1 MRIFRARTGRGY
13 TSSGA
18 EDRQNQSLLAD
29 PQRTSQW
36 YKAKKSFRRHWQLY
50 LVMVPALLYFFVFKY
65 IPIANAVIAFKEYN
79 VVQGIWGSPWVGLKY
94 FNLFF
99 ENPVFWTLIKNT
111 LGISLYSLAVGF
123 PIPIILAICLNEI
136 RDGFFRRFTQLV
148 TYAPY
153 FISTVIIV
161 SMLILLL
168 SPRLGAINLVLEALG
183 QKPINF
189 LGAPDIFPGIFA
201 WSGAWQFSGYAAVIY
216 LAALSGIDPQLHDAA
231 KVDGASRFQKI
242 RHVDLPGIMPV
253 ILVILILNVGSL
265 LSVSFE
271 KVFLLQ
277 NPLNLATSEV
287 ISTYV
292 YKIGLLNANYSFAT
306 AVGLFN
312 SMIGMILLVLVN
324 SLAKRFSDSGAGLW

>member
-1 MRIFRARTGRGY
+1 MRIFRARSGREY
-13 TSSGA
+13 AASVL
-18 EDRQNQSLLAD
+18 EDKGGLSLLAD
-29 PQRTSQW
+29 PKRTSHW
-36 YKAKKSFRRHWQLY
+36 YRAKKSFRRHWQLY
-50 LVMVPALLYFFVFKY
+50 LVMAPALLYFFVFKY

-79 VVQGIWGSPWVGLKY
+79 VVQGIWGSPWVGFKY
-94 FNLFF
+94 FDLFF
-99 ENPVFWTLIKNT
+99 RNPVFWTLIKNT
-111 LGISLYSLAVGF
+111 LGISLYSLVVGF

-161 SMLILLL
+161 SMMILLL
-168 SPRLGAINLVLEALG
+168 SPRLGAINLGLEALG
-183 QKPINF
+183 QQPINF
-189 LGAPDIFPGIFA
+189 LGVPSLFAGIFA
-201 WSGAWQFSGYAAVIY
+201 WSGVWQFSGYAAVIY

-231 KVDGASRFQKI
+231 KVDGASRLQKI

-312 SMIGMILLVLVN
+312 SVIGMILLVLVN
-324 SLAKRFSDSGAGLW
+324 TLVKRFSDSGAGLW

>member
-1 MRIFRARTGRGY
+1 MRIFRARSGREY
-13 TSSGA
+13 AASVL
-18 EDRQNQSLLAD
+18 EDGREQPRLAD
-29 PQRTSQW
+29 PKRTSQW
-36 YKAKKSFRRHWQLY
+36 YRAQKSFRRHWQLY
-50 LVMVPALLYFFVFKY
+50 LVMLPALLYFLVFRY
-65 IPIANAVIAFKEYN
+65 IPIANSVLAFKDYN
-79 VVQGIWGSPWVGLKY
+79 VVQGIWGSPWAGFKY
-94 FNLFF
+94 FELFF
-99 ENPVFWTLIKNT
+99 GNPVFWTLIRNT
-111 LGISLYSLAVGF
+111 LGISLYSLVVGF

-148 TYAPY
+148 TYVPY
-153 FISTVIIV
+153 FISTVIVV
-161 SMLILLL
+161 SMLMLLL
-168 SPRLGAINLVLEALG
+168 SPQLGAVNLMLEGLG

-189 LGAPDIFPGIFA
+189 LAVPGLFAGIFA

-231 KVDGASRFQKI
+231 KVDGASRLQKI

-271 KVFLLQ
+271 KVFLMQ

-312 SMIGMILLVLVN
+312 SVIGMILLLLVN
-324 SLAKRFSDSGAGLW
+324 AFAKRVANTSLW

>member
-1 MRIFRARTGRGY
+1 
-13 TSSGA
+13 
-18 EDRQNQSLLAD
+18 
-29 PQRTSQW
+29 
-36 YKAKKSFRRHWQLY
+36 
-50 LVMVPALLYFFVFKY
+50 MVPALLYFFVFKY
-65 IPIANAVIAFKEYN
+65 IPIANAVLAFKEYN
-79 VVQGIWGSPWVGLKY
+79 VVQGIWGSPWVGFKY
-94 FNLFF
+94 FELFF
-99 ENPVFWTLIKNT
+99 KNPVFWTLIRNT
-111 LGISLYSLAVGF
+111 LGISLYSLVVGF

-136 RDGFFRRFTQLV
+136 RDGFFKRFTQLV

-153 FISTVIIV
+153 FISTVIVV
-161 SMLILLL
+161 SMLMLLL
-168 SPRLGAINLVLEALG
+168 SPQLGAVNLILEGFG

-189 LGAPDIFPGIFA
+189 LAAPGLFAGIFA
-201 WSGAWQFSGYAAVIY
+201 WSGTWQFSGYAAVIY

-231 KVDGASRFQKI
+231 KVDGASRIQRI

-253 ILVILILNVGSL
+253 ILVILILNVGNL

-271 KVFLLQ
+271 KVFLMQ

-312 SMIGMILLVLVN
+312 SVVGMILLLLVN
-324 SLAKRFSDSGAGLW
+324 TLAKRLSNSGAGLW

>member
-1 MRIFRARTGRGY
+1 MRIFRARAGREFAAS
-13 TSSGA
+13 T
-18 EDRQNQSLLAD
+18 LAD
-29 PQRTSQW
+29 GQELSLFAETKRTSHW
-36 YKAKKSFRRHWQLY
+36 YRAKKSFRRHWQLY

-65 IPIANAVIAFKEYN
+65 IPITNSVLAFKDYN
-79 VVQGIWGSPWVGLKY
+79 VVQGIWGSPWAGFKY
-94 FNLFF
+94 FDLFF
-99 ENPVFWTLIKNT
+99 SNPVFWTLIRNT
-111 LGISLYSLAVGF
+111 LSISLYSLVVGF

-153 FISTVIIV
+153 FISTVIVV
-161 SMLILLL
+161 SMLMLLL
-168 SPRLGAINLVLEALG
+168 SPQLGGVNLLLEGLG
-183 QKPINF
+183 LKPINF
-189 LGAPDIFPGIFA
+189 LAQPGMFAGIFA

-216 LAALSGIDPQLHDAA
+216 LAALSSIDPQLHDAA
-231 KVDGASRFQKI
+231 KVDGASRLQRI

-253 ILVILILNVGSL
+253 ILVILILNVGNL

-271 KVFLLQ
+271 KVFLMQ

-312 SMIGMILLVLVN
+312 SVIGMILLVLVN
-324 SLAKRFSDSGAGLW
+324 TLAKRLSNSGAGLW

>member
-1 MRIFRARTGRGY
+1 MRIFRARSRREY
-13 TSSGA
+13 SASIL
-18 EDRQNQSLLAD
+18 EDEREISLLGD
-29 PQRTSQW
+29 RKQTSQW
-36 YKAKKSFRRHWQLY
+36 YRAKKSFRRHWQLY

-65 IPIANAVIAFKEYN
+65 IPIANSVLAFKDYN
-79 VVQGIWGSPWVGLKY
+79 VVQGIWGSPWAGFKY
-94 FNLFF
+94 FELFF
-99 ENPVFWTLIKNT
+99 GNPVFWTLIRNT
-111 LGISLYSLAVGF
+111 LGISLYSLVVGF

-153 FISTVIIV
+153 FISTVIVV
-161 SMLILLL
+161 SMLMLLL
-168 SPRLGAINLVLEALG
+168 SPQLGAVNLLLEGLG

-189 LGAPDIFPGIFA
+189 LATPGLFAGIFA
-201 WSGAWQFSGYAAVIY
+201 WSGTWQFSGYAAVIY
-216 LAALSGIDPQLHDAA
+216 LAALSSIDPQLHDAA
-231 KVDGASRFQKI
+231 KVDGASRLQRI

-253 ILVILILNVGSL
+253 ILVILILNVGNL

-271 KVFLLQ
+271 KVFLMQ

-312 SMIGMILLVLVN
+312 SVIGMILLLLVN
-324 SLAKRFSDSGAGLW
+324 ALAKRLSNSGAGLW

>member
-1 MRIFRARTGRGY
+1 MRIFRANKVYNASVLKDGR
-13 TSSGA
+13 
-18 EDRQNQSLLAD
+18 QQSLVAEVK
-29 PQRTSQW
+29 PTSHW
-36 YKAKKSFRRHWQLY
+36 YRAKKSFRRHWQLY
-50 LVMVPALLYFFVFKY
+50 LVMAPALLYFLVFKY

-79 VVQGIWGSPWVGLKY
+79 VVQGIWGSPWAGFKY
-94 FNLFF
+94 FELFF
-99 ENPVFWTLIKNT
+99 GNPVFWTLIRNT
-111 LGISLYSLAVGF
+111 LSISLYSLAVGF

-153 FISTVIIV
+153 FISTVIVV
-161 SMLILLL
+161 SMLMLFL
-168 SPRLGAINLVLEALG
+168 SPQLGAINHLLKALG
-183 QKPINF
+183 QRPINF
-189 LGAPDIFPGIFA
+189 MAMPGLFAGIFA
-201 WSGAWQFSGYAAVIY
+201 WSGVWQFSGYAAVIY
-216 LAALSGIDPQLHDAA
+216 LAALASIDPQLHDAA
-231 KVDGASRFQKI
+231 KVDGASRLQRI

-271 KVFLLQ
+271 KVFLMQ

-312 SMIGMILLVLVN
+312 SVVGMILLVLVN
-324 SLAKRFSDSGAGLW
+324 ALAKRLSNSGAGLW